1 MLKFNVKTFKL
12 MLSDTRK
19 FAKNVDDMIGKF
31 DSLIENQQKDID
43 SSIKFISENLNKL
56 DTTSIELEEDRPI
69 GLADVLNNNLR

>member
-1 MLKFNVKTFKL
+1 

-19 FAKNVDDMIGKF
+19 FAKNVDDMIEKF
-31 DSLIENQQKDID
+31 DSLIKNQQKDID

>member
-1 MLKFNVKTFKL
+1 MLKYNVKTFKL

-19 FAKNVDDMIGKF
+19 FAKNVDDMIEKF
-31 DSLIENQQKDID
+31 DSLIKNQQKDID